1 MNDSWNSTSK
11 TSKDT
16 TSKTSTTYKAM
27 ASEKSSSMHTKDSQ
41 SIASWPSSITLR
53 KPPQRPQPHY
63 ETYLLRLNPAL
74 KTIKTTTSICS
85 IPLVRTY
92 THLPA
97 SYYIKPLRSSTSE
110 IKSFLDASYARNR
123 SNFRSS
129 SDERG
134 VREIKSQRDRDRE
147 AEERA
152 RSAILKMDDD
162 AQREIQKL
170 LEAREVAT
178 SGPRVKRVWDVVAIV
193 QRWRRRIHDENA
205 HPHHLQ
211 LMSNSGN
218 DKKRFGRKKE
228 AERPVEWVLVLKAE
242 AVDFEDRTMP
252 TRYGNPFDEDDSDAD
267 F

>member
-1 MNDSWNSTSK
+1 MS
-11 TSKDT
+11 
-16 TSKTSTTYKAM
+16 
-27 ASEKSSSMHTKDSQ
+27 SEKSSSMHTKDSQ

-53 KPPQRPQPHY
+53 KPAPRPQPHY

-74 KTIKTTTSICS
+74 KTIKSTTSICS
-85 IPLVRTY
+85 LPIVRTY

-97 SYYIKPLRSSTSE
+97 SYYIKPLRSSSTE
-110 IKSFLDASYARNR
+110 IKAFLDTSYAKNRN
-123 SNFRSS
+123 NLHSS
-129 SDERG
+129 SERG

-152 RSAILKMDDD
+152 RSTILKMDDD

-193 QRWRRRIHDENA
+193 QRWRRRIHDDGP

-211 LMSNSGN
+211 LMNGTSGN
-218 DKKRFGRKKE
+218 EKKRFRKRKE
-228 AERPVEWVLVLKAE
+228 EERPVEWVLVLKAE
-242 AVDFEDRTMP
+242 AVDFEDRVMP
-252 TRYGNPFDEDDSDAD
+252 TRYGNPFDEDDSDGD
-267 F
+267 Y